1 MTARRVGVER
11 IFSWSALDEKTRV
24 GVLVC
29 IFLMVAIAP
38 AIGQSVE
45 SGWDVRE
52 SGTDQNLNTAI
63 IVEYENTSTLWAFGN
78 QGTMLSSS
86 DLGANWQ
93 LHEKL
98 TDSDIIASD
107 SYSDNMVILSS
118 EGEIFASPGNGP
130 WIDLGSID
138 SADELTDI
146 TMIGEHWGGIIV
158 IGDNGNIWKSA
169 PSSVDD
175 DAIEWNQTTTPWDS
189 KLLDIAFLDNE
200 SGIIVGE
207 EGTILYTE
215 DGGDT
220 WEFRESPEDA
230 RNSDLVSVGYYNP
243 FRMFAVSSG
252 GQILSSTTQG
262 AINWNL
268 VEIESHGYGT
278 SLGRSISS
286 IEVVSA
292 SIILFAGPS
301 DYLSVSLDGGNIVE
315 SNMIPQ
321 GISSSFNDHAMI
333 DYQKG
338 IVVGDNGV
346 ILWTDSSGQNNL
358 VGFEIPDY
366 NNFGEFVEYSD
377 DMLLDGFKAT
387 VKIVGFGIIFGFL
400 IGVILAMLKTAPTTL
415 KSLTEGRSNK
425 IVRII
430 GCGLSLSGIYLFWNG
445 LSGFSELGL
454 NGIEYI
460 FTPVGDPRGFASFG
474 LGIATTFLGILFLN
488 SNGKFSKINIGP
500 FTFDP
505 WKLRPL
511 NSIATVYT
519 DFFRNTPLIVQFMF
533 IHFGLSLGM
542 EAQNV
547 YENLIGPIGN
557 DGFDYFLL
565 GESAFVSA
573 ICTLGLNSGAYQCET
588 IRGAISAIP
597 SGQMEAGRSIGL
609 TYLGT
614 MKLVIMPQAIRICI
628 PPIGNEMVNLVL
640 NSSLAM
646 VIGYAELSRQGRL
659 IIAVTFQIFWAW
671 GMVMVSYF
679 VVTWTLALLLRRLE
693 EKTRIPG
700 LGISGGA

>member
-1 MTARRVGVER
+1 MAARRVGVER

-24 GVLVC
+24 GLLVC
-29 IFLMVAIAP
+29 IFLMVAVAP
-38 AIGQSVE
+38 AIGQSIE
-45 SGWDVRE
+45 SGWEFRE
-52 SGTDQNLNTAI
+52 SGTEQNLNTAV
-63 IVEYENTSTLWAFGN
+63 IVEHDNTKTIWVFGN
-78 QGTMLSSS
+78 QGTMLSSN
-86 DLGANWQ
+86 DLGNNWQ
-93 LHEKL
+93 LHEKI
-98 TDSDIIASD
+98 TDSNIIASD
-107 SYSDNMVILSS
+107 SYAENVVILSS
-118 EGEIFASPGNGP
+118 DGGVFVISENGS
-130 WIDLGSID
+130 WTYLGKID
-138 SADELTDI
+138 STNELTDI
-146 TMIGEHWGGIIV
+146 TIISEGKSGIIV
-158 IGDNGNIWKSA
+158 IGDNGNIWKS
-169 PSSVDD
+169 SSSSTDD
-175 DAIEWNQTTTPWDS
+175 EVLEWYQASNPLDS

-200 SGIIVGE
+200 KGIIVGE

-215 DGGDT
+215 DGGQSWD
-220 WEFRESPEDA
+220 FRESPEET
-230 RNSDLVSVGYYNP
+230 RNSDLVSVGFYNP
-243 FRMFAVSSG
+243 FRMFAVSSE
-252 GQILSSTTQG
+252 GQILSSTTEG

-268 VEIESHGYGT
+268 VEIESHGYDT
-278 SLGRSISS
+278 SLGRSINS

-292 SIILFAGPS
+292 SIILFAGS
-301 DYLSVSLDGGNIVE
+301 NNYLSVSLDGGNIVE
-315 SNMIPQ
+315 TNLIPQ
-321 GISSSFNDHAMI
+321 DVFSSFNDHAMI

-346 ILWTDSSGQNNL
+346 ILWTDTSGKNNL

-366 NNFGEFVEYSD
+366 NNFGDFVEYSD

-387 VKIVGFGIIFGFL
+387 VKIVGFGILFGFI
-400 IGVILAMLKTAPTTL
+400 IGVLLAMLKTAPATL
-415 KSLTEGRSNK
+415 KSLIEGKPSI
-425 IVRII
+425 IVRLV
-430 GCGLSLSGIYLFWNG
+430 GGGLSITGIYLFWDG
-445 LSGFSELGL
+445 FRGFSELQL

-460 FTPVGDPRGFASFG
+460 FTPVGDPHGFALFG
-474 LGIATTFLGILFLN
+474 IGITITFLGILFI
-488 SNGKFSKINIGP
+488 SSDGKFSKIKLGP
-500 FTFDP
+500 LTFDP
-505 WKLRPL
+505 WKIRPL

-542 EAQNV
+542 EAQAV
-547 YENLIGPIGN
+547 YENIIGPIGN

-565 GESAFVSA
+565 GESAFISA
-573 ICTLGLNSGAYQCET
+573 IFTLGLNSGAYQCET

-659 IIAVTFQIFWAW
+659 IIAVTFQVFWAW
-671 GMVMVSYF
+671 GMVMISYF

-700 LGISGGA
+700 LGISGGS